1 MAHIVAGKLRK
12 PTFIKDGCGPD
23 GQSKMY
29 GIELAE
35 VIKDYKTGEKS
46 YTNYKALFFAKTD
59 AAKGYYDQA
68 LAEGSYVV
76 VACEKIKLES
86 REHNGQVYHSL
97 VMENPRLEGANYPET
112 AQNSGWGQPQQAM
125 PQSQPQRQV
134 PQQQRPAQ
142 QNPVQQNMQ
151 QTQQQYANPP
161 TNFDDDIP
169 FAPVGLQY
177 RALLNAI

>member
-23 GQSKMY
+23 GMSKMY

-59 AAKGYYDQA
+59 AAKNYYDKA

-86 REHNGQVYHSL
+86 REHNGQTYHSL

-125 PQSQPQRQV
+125 TQSQPPR
-134 PQQQRPAQ
+134 
-142 QNPVQQNMQ
+142 PVQQQQQQWQTSPQHNMQ
-151 QTQQQYANPP
+151 QTQQPQQWNEM
-161 TNFDDDIP
+161 DDTIP
-169 FAPVGLQY
+169 F
-177 RALLNAI
+177 

>member
-59 AAKGYYDQA
+59 AAKSHYDQA

-76 VACEKIKLES
+76 VACEKVKLES
-86 REHNGQVYHSL
+86 REHNGQTYHSL
-97 VMENPRLEGANYPET
+97 VMENPRLEGANYTET
-112 AQNSGWGQPQQAM
+112 AQNGGWRQPQQAM

-134 PQQQRPAQ
+134 PQQQQRQAP
-142 QNPVQQNMQ
+142 
-151 QTQQQYANPP
+151 QQQRHQQAHQQQQHANPP
-161 TNFDDDIP
+161 MDFDDDVP
-169 FAPVGLQY
+169 FAPIGLQY
-177 RALLNAI
+177 RALLNAM

>member
-23 GQSKMY
+23 GSSKMY

-59 AAKGYYDQA
+59 AAKNYYDQA

-112 AQNSGWGQPQQAM
+112 AQNGGWGQPQQAM
-125 PQSQPQRQV
+125 PQRQA

-142 QNPVQQNMQ
+142 QNPVQQNIQ
-151 QTQQQYANPP
+151 QPQQQQYANPP
-161 TNFDDDIP
+161 MDFQDDVP
-169 FAPVGLQY
+169 FAPIGLQHL
-177 RALLNAI
+177 ALLNAM